1 MSGRDA
7 RQDWR
12 QFAAAAIPSKTSTP
26 RLDAFLDGS
35 VPAGDRGGRPTLL
48 DVGCG
53 DGRLALR
60 MHDRGFDV
68 TGIDVSDRAVEAA
81 RRLAADRGRLDHPP
95 RFAVADAAAG
105 DTPVGLGEPFDV
117 VVCQLVVSIV
127 GGPADRDRL
136 LRNCAALL
144 GAGGRLFI
152 SASGVSAEV
161 NADYARLYAEDAAL
175 TGEAFTYFSRD
186 DAGRVLYATHHFSEA
201 ELRGVIA
208 AAGFVDIAIEAVLEA
223 SSRRPD
229 ERAIFLYA
237 TATKP
242 SAHAT
247 HHRGIAT

>member
-26 RLDAFLDGS
+26 RLDGFLDGCAA
-35 VPAGDRGGRPTLL
+35 VGDRDGRPTLL

-68 TGIDVSDRAVEAA
+68 TGIDVSDGAVEAA
-81 RRLAADRGRLDHPP
+81 RRLVAECGRPGRLP
-95 RFAVADAAAG
+95 RFEVADAAAAEI
-105 DTPVGLGEPFDV
+105 PHGLGEPFDV

-127 GGPADRDRL
+127 GGPADRGRL
-136 LRNCAALL
+136 LRTCAARLRP
-144 GAGGRLFI
+144 GGRLFL
-152 SASGVSAEV
+152 SASGVSADV
-161 NADYARLYAEDAAL
+161 NPQYARLYAEDAAL

-186 DAGRVLYATHHFSEA
+186 EAGRVLYATHHFSEA
-201 ELRGVIA
+201 ELRATIA
-208 AAGFVDIAIEAVLEA
+208 AAGFVDIAVEPMLEA

-242 SAHAT
+242 AAHAT
-247 HHRGIAT
+247 HDRGIAT